1 MKKFIITIAA
11 AIGLIGLGQSAQ
23 PVFAAE
29 ESNPIESTFAIT
41 ENETNDLASIKF
53 GRNLLVAGNNVID
66 ESTVKGL
73 LFSFGNQL
81 SLGTRS
87 DYTFVAGNIIDF
99 TGETERDLFI
109 AGNAI
114 TLSESSKIGRDT
126 FIAGNTVSVNADL
139 SGDFSAAAAKVVFN
153 NIKIDGNVNLDVAE
167 VAFTG
172 KVEIAGSLILNSDAV
187 VSGLGNAKYASLEK
201 YENLEYE
208 PTATEVLVGKILSI
222 LGLFITMVIILA
234 LFARTDEKIDHEMS
248 ALQFGKDLVVGFCAL
263 VFIPIISIF
272 LLISII
278 AAPAGIVLLVT
289 YLIMLYLAQGFTG
302 LWIGKLIIK
311 KLLRSKGNRFLEA
324 LLGIIILV
332 FAGMIPG
339 FGWTISF
346 TAEVLGLGLILQ
358 SINPSRKR
366 IACAQSSQSTAA
378 DGITE
383 AEVVKSQTES
393 STKKAAKASDED
405 TTNTSTK
412 TSDEKATN
420 PSAKTSPKGSQA
432 KKSSVTDQKE
442 D

>member
-1 MKKFIITIAA
+1 MKKIIITIAA

-23 PVFAAE
+23 PAFAAE
-29 ESNPIESTFAIT
+29 DSNPIESTFAIT
-41 ENETNDLASIKF
+41 ENETNDLASIRF

-81 SLGTRS
+81 NLGTRS

-126 FIAGNTVSVNADL
+126 FVAGNTVSVNTNL
-139 SGDFSAAAAKVVFN
+139 SGDFFAAAAKVVFN

-172 KVEIAGSLILNSDAV
+172 EVEIAGSLILNSDAV

-201 YENLEYE
+201 YENIEYD
-208 PTATEVLVGKILSI
+208 PTATEILVGKVLSI

-234 LFARTDEKIDHEMS
+234 LFARTDEKIDQEMS

-263 VFIPIISIF
+263 VFIPITSIF

-289 YLIMLYLAQGFTG
+289 YLIMLYLAQGFAG
-302 LWIGKLIIK
+302 FWIGKLIIE

-324 LLGIIILV
+324 LLGIIVLV
-332 FAGMIPG
+332 FAGMVPG

-405 TTNTSTK
+405 TTSTSTK

-420 PSAKTSPKGSQA
+420 PSAKTSPKGSKA